1 MSGSAIVETQSK
13 SGSLLSAAPAL
24 FRHEV
29 LDQHRTQW
37 LGAVLLE
44 PKVSS
49 RVSVALSIAS
59 AIAIIALLTF
69 GSYTRKERISGW
81 IVPERGIA
89 RVLPPQPGVVQSIAV
104 KEGARVSKGDPL
116 IVLSTELQTESVG
129 ATGEE
134 VVRQLT
140 SRRNNLVAQKETEQ
154 RLERQQAQELAS
166 RIEALTGEYELLA
179 GEIELQRQR
188 SALTK
193 EAVAR
198 ARYLRDRGIV
208 TKAGLGNVEA
218 DHIDQTSKLQSL
230 ERSLSQ
236 LRREIAT
243 ATLAQSE
250 LPFQTSIKS
259 AALDRDAAEVD
270 QQIAEAESR
279 RQIVISAPQ
288 DGMVT
293 AIQTEPGGNAAANVP
308 VLSIVPKDTVLQAQL
323 FAQSKAVGFIR
334 TGQQVLL
341 RYQSFPYQNFGFY
354 RGKVTSVSL
363 SAISPAELPQQ
374 LSGLSGFYGANEPF
388 YRITVALERQDV
400 TAYGR
405 QVPLQPGMQ
414 LDADV
419 QVENHKLY
427 EWILYPILS
436 RTSAWAG

>member
-59 AIAIIALLTF
+59 AIALIALLTF

-166 RIEALTGEYELLA
+166 RIEALTAEYELLA

-188 SALTK
+188 STLTK

-208 TKAGLGNVEA
+208 TKAGLGAVEA

-279 RQIVISAPQ
+279 RQIVIPRRRM
-288 DGMVT
+288 G
-293 AIQTEPGGNAAANVP
+293 
-308 VLSIVPKDTVLQAQL
+308 
-323 FAQSKAVGFIR
+323 
-334 TGQQVLL
+334 
-341 RYQSFPYQNFGFY
+341 
-354 RGKVTSVSL
+354 
-363 SAISPAELPQQ
+363 
-374 LSGLSGFYGANEPF
+374 
-388 YRITVALERQDV
+388 
-400 TAYGR
+400 
-405 QVPLQPGMQ
+405 
-414 LDADV
+414 
-419 QVENHKLY
+419 
-427 EWILYPILS
+427 W
-436 RTSAWAG
+436 